1 MHVNPPEP
9 QQLAFS
15 QAAMQCEPVE
25 GLEAIPDLVRR
36 GYEVAGLTQR
46 ERMDLRFLRRG
57 GTDRAGGTAK
67 TL

>member
-1 MHVNPPEP
+1 
-9 QQLAFS
+9 
-15 QAAMQCEPVE
+15 MQCEHVE

-36 GYEVAGLTQR
+36 GYEVAGLTRR

-57 GTDRAGGTAK
+57 ETDRAGETAK